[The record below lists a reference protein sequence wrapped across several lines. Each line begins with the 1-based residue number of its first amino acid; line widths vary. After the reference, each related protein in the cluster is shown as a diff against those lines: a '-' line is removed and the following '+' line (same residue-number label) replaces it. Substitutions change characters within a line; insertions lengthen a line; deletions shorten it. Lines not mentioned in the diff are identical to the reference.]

1 MPLDALGRTL
11 VVLGLAL
18 AGLGGLLLLAGHV
31 PWLGRLPGD
40 ISVERDNVRF
50 YAPLATGLL
59 LSLLL
64 TIILNLL
71 ARR

>member
-40 ISVERDNVRF
+40 ISVERGNVRF

-64 TIILNLL
+64 TILLNVL